1 MAVGGCDAVAA
12 LGADAGTGASPRSMK
27 AWRQS
32 REASWGSRPALVISI
47 LRPRVVSGAK
57 VIQRPGAA
65 FLDGGGQGLPF
76 VARAGGGVDRV
87 GALEGEELDALEG
100 LGVIG
105 EEADE
110 ARGFAD

>member
-65 FLDGGGQGLPF
+65 FWMVAGRAFHSSRVPAAGLIESGP
-76 VARAGGGVDRV
+76 
-87 GALEGEELDALEG
+87 
-100 LGVIG
+100 
-105 EEADE
+105 
-110 ARGFAD
+110 